1 LNNGHTLAALAAAG
15 GHVAVTRTDGCSPII
30 IWDPRSGRVL
40 RVSSGFPPRD
50 LALGECVD
58 LTGPLGP
65 VWLALDRKQA
75 LLSIEYPIPFSGDQT
90 AISVMQAPLDP
101 PGPARTLVEEGYTG
115 DQGGT
120 AVAAVFADG
129 RNVAV
134 QTEDAYSHR
143 HPSVLVYQSP
153 SSKPTTISGRALG
166 LADGRL
172 LVRDTSGLS
181 VVRVDGKRLWSTAG
195 RRSGAINGRTVVLTG
210 DRTLDVDDAATG
222 RRMASW
228 ALGTAVEGARVVGVA
243 GGLALLSA
251 HKRLQLVRL
260 SDGRGVGASLPGRP
274 TSVALSAAGLV
285 YGEAGAF
292 AEGGGSVGFVP
303 RQQLLAVIDSRQP
316 VPPISPKIDF
326 DEPPHPPP
334 NPNVV
339 ELDDD
344 QSARSYGTV
353 TFVDEGTDAV
363 KVVVQSKPDTPLKQ
377 LMIMNEDCNFFF
389 LNTFKQA
396 AVLYT
401 LGPITSTTWSTTLQ
415 GVSLANLKQQAAS
428 VIDLT
433 DYIGGLCGDLV
444 KP

>member
-1 LNNGHTLAALAAAG
+1 MRRTVALALAVLLLGVSASADAGRASVRTATGRSDASVPLQPTRVLRLNNGHTLAALAAAG

-101 PGPARTLVEEGYTG
+101 PGPASTLVEEGYTG

-120 AVAAVFADG
+120 AVAAAFADG

-181 VVRVDGKRLWSTAG
+181 VVRVDGKRLC
-195 RRSGAINGRTVVLTG
+195 GAPPVG
-210 DRTLDVDDAATG
+210 DRGQSTVAPSSSPGTVRWTLTTP
-222 RRMASW
+222 R
-228 ALGTAVEGARVVGVA
+228 
-243 GGLALLSA
+243 
-251 HKRLQLVRL
+251 
-260 SDGRGVGASLPGRP
+260 RGVVWQVGR
-274 TSVALSAAGLV
+274 
-285 YGEAGAF
+285 
-292 AEGGGSVGFVP
+292 
-303 RQQLLAVIDSRQP
+303 
-316 VPPISPKIDF
+316 
-326 DEPPHPPP
+326 
-334 NPNVV
+334 
-339 ELDDD
+339 
-344 QSARSYGTV
+344 SAR
-353 TFVDEGTDAV
+353 
-363 KVVVQSKPDTPLKQ
+363 QSK
-377 LMIMNEDCNFFF
+377 
-389 LNTFKQA
+389 A
-396 AVLYT
+396 R
-401 LGPITSTTWSTTLQ
+401 GWS
-415 GVSLANLKQQAAS
+415 VSLAGSRCSRRTNDCS
-428 VIDLT
+428 SCD
-433 DYIGGLCGDLV
+433 
-444 KP
+444 